1 MASFVQT
8 DTYTIRQY
16 ETDANGRLAAPA
28 LMNWMQE
35 SANRNAIDYGI
46 GISDLARL
54 GLGWVLARLRLR
66 IHRAPGYGETVRLM
80 TYPTTVEKYF
90 IYRAFRLLADD
101 GTLLAEA
108 DSTWL
113 VFDTGRRTMIT
124 LPPFIRSLELPTGL
138 IPSARLPMKPGFPAP
153 LAVPETRQQER
164 VIEWFD
170 IDHNQHTNNVSYVR
184 FLLESVAANVL
195 QTRQLVELDLYF
207 RAESRWHD
215 TVRILITTV
224 PGTSFV
230 HRIEHTD
237 GREVLLARSVW
248 QG

>member
-1 MASFVQT
+1 MPSFIQT

-80 TYPTTVEKYF
+80 TYPTTIEKYF

-113 VFDTGRRTMIT
+113 VFDTKRRTMVT

-138 IPSARLPMKPGFPAP
+138 IPSERLPMKPAFPA
-153 LAVPETRQQER
+153 LHTAPETSQRER
-164 VIEWFD
+164 TVEWFD
-170 IDHNQHTNNVSYVR
+170 ADHNQHTNNVSYVR
-184 FLLESVAANVL
+184 WLIEAVPADMLKTE
-195 QTRQLVELDLYF
+195 QLIELDLCF
-207 RAESRWHD
+207 RAESRWQD
-215 TVRILITTV
+215 LLRLLVAVAPDGSL
-224 PGTSFV
+224 V
-230 HRIEHTD
+230 HRVEHTD

-248 QG
+248 QE

>member
-1 MASFVQT
+1 MPSFVQT
-8 DTYTIRQY
+8 DSYTVRGY
-16 ETDANGRLAAPA
+16 ETDANGQLSAPA

-46 GISDLARL
+46 GIADLARL

-66 IHRAPGYGETVRLM
+66 IHRAPGYGEPVRLM

-113 VFDTGRRTMIT
+113 IFDTNRRTMIS
-124 LPPFIRSLELPTGL
+124 LPSFIRSLDLPTGL
-138 IPSARLPMKPGFPAP
+138 VPSDRLPMKPAFPA
-153 LAVPETRQQER
+153 LSAVPETRQQVR
-164 VIEWFD
+164 TVDWFD

-184 FLLESVAANVL
+184 WLIESVPAEML
-195 QTRQLVELDLYF
+195 KTRKLAELDLYF
-207 RAESRWHD
+207 RAESHWQDVLRLLVAVAPD
-215 TVRILITTV
+215 
-224 PGTSFV
+224 GASV
-230 HRIEHTD
+230 HQIEHTD

-248 QG
+248 QE